1 RGGPQDPRAAARRGA
16 DPWRADRRERPH
28 RSGHEVAVAGAELV
42 RHRVGPLSDQGE
54 YGQRRPR
61 VDHHRACRR
70 GHAATTHQRDDR
82 RGAAHGQGGRVSERF
97 LTPMQFDFL
106 WEQLRLGEYP
116 YPLQVRSHGRTMDE
130 RIHLRHRVER
140 ELKSLGVKNSY
151 GEVDPRL
158 DTWLRTLAFPRVSVD
173 AAHIPEFKHPPV
185 CAVAASDGE
194 NAVLVKQTQDG
205 ISFRPIFP
213 EALASEIISLLPP
226 GERGTAGSIT
236 LSLDDALRTKPALV
250 KVGGPEEK
258 SEEKE
263 KAEAQ
268 SKSRFGLFRKEPEKP
283 KPEPPRRRP
292 LSERT
297 AGSPQEDYAMLLA
310 QPRLRGGQLAA
321 NARDEAGRK
330 FRSPALAW
338 FDTVTGRYLSL
349 SRTGPDG
356 HEWITVS
363 GADVKTLRS
372 RLAELVSS
380 VQAQAS

>member
-1 RGGPQDPRAAARRGA
+1 M
-16 DPWRADRRERPH
+16 
-28 RSGHEVAVAGAELV
+28 
-42 RHRVGPLSDQGE
+42 
-54 YGQRRPR
+54 
-61 VDHHRACRR
+61 
-70 GHAATTHQRDDR
+70 
-82 RGAAHGQGGRVSERF
+82 SERF

-116 YPLQVRSHGRTMDE
+116 YPLQVRSHGKTMDE
-130 RIHLRHRVER
+130 RIHLRHRVEQ

-151 GEVDPRL
+151 GEVDPQL
-158 DTWLRTLAFPRVSVD
+158 DTWLRTFAFPRVSVD

-226 GERGTAGSIT
+226 GERGTARSIT